1 MGKTRIMLSASHQS
15 GYENDFISKAL
26 RNNELSLR
34 GNYIDEFE
42 NNLESFLG
50 KDKKVLVVN
59 SGTSA
64 IHLGLLL
71 LGVKPGDEVICPTM
85 TFVAAVNPILYI
97 GALPVFV
104 DSEEITWNLCP
115 IALEK
120 AILNRISKGKK
131 PKAIIAVHS
140 YGVPYQ
146 VDLICEIAH
155 FYKIPILEDSA
166 EALGS
171 CYRGGKCGTFGD
183 LSAIS
188 FNGNK
193 IITAAGGGALV
204 LNSLELK
211 VKALSLAT
219 QSKENF
225 PYYLH
230 KSIGFN
236 YRMSNI
242 NAAVGCAQLKKIEDR
257 VNSRRS
263 VNSFYRNLFSKIDG
277 VLVFEVPDDNYYS
290 NYWLTTILVDS
301 TKGFDNQG
309 LYQALDKENIESR
322 FLWNPLHLQPFL
334 KNNLFFGR
342 NVAENLFG
350 SGLCLPSGSSLSDDD
365 KDRVKKVVY
374 KYFKIS

>member
-34 GNYIDEFE
+34 GNYIGEFE

-193 IITAAGGGALV
+193 IITSAGGGALV

-242 NAAVGCAQLKKIEDR
+242 NAAVGCAQLEKLEDR

-309 LYQALDKENIESR
+309 LQYHLDIYGK
-322 FLWNPLHLQPFL
+322 PPTM
-334 KNNLFFGR
+334 NLATDFQQ
-342 NVAENLFG
+342 
-350 SGLCLPSGSSLSDDD
+350 
-365 KDRVKKVVY
+365 
-374 KYFKIS
+374 I